1 MMSNFIGLRFIFI
14 QLWRERKRIER
25 KGSAFAQVVGMPDP
39 DFRLALALVHREGL
53 LFLLG
58 SVVLHHLV
66 ALLLLEDTLLLLH
79 LLRLVLAPQQILA
92 AHQRVLQL
100 LLDVDGVALLV
111 SGLRQGVLLVL
122 GGAPGL
128 VHPRLVESLRGRL
141 RL

>member
-1 MMSNFIGLRFIFI
+1 MMSNFIGLRFIYI

-39 DFRLALALVHREGL
+39 DFGLALTLVHREGL

-58 SVVLHHLV
+58 SVVLDHLV
-66 ALLLLEDTLLLLH
+66 ALLLEDTLLLLH
-79 LLRLVLAPQQILA
+79 LLRLVLAPQQVLP

-111 SGLRQGVLLVL
+111 RGLRQGILLIL

-128 VHPRLVESLRGRL
+128 VHPRLVKSLRGRL